1 METWLEILIK
11 KLAKKINKKMK
22 GVSAE
27 NEHLIDQATTYL
39 EDTLMSK
46 MDNLTNFKKTIYK
59 FSMEDLFK
67 EPLTGLHSY

>member
-11 KLAKKINKKMK
+11 KLAKKINRKMK
-22 GVSAE
+22 GVSTE

-46 MDNLTNFKKTIYK
+46 MDNLTNFKKTRYK